1 VCLLSAPTVLFNS
14 STSIHSSEGGELSTR
29 PHVSDVVCV
38 CVCVGGSGIIAE
50 DWGVGL
56 YEEAETPT
64 EAALHT
70 NPETVYFNLSSV
82 IFLSDSQTT
91 MSTKP

>member
-1 VCLLSAPTVLFNS
+1 MW
-14 STSIHSSEGGELSTR
+14 
-29 PHVSDVVCV
+29 CV

-50 DWGVGL
+50 DWGAGL
-56 YEEAETPT
+56 YEEAETLT

-70 NPETVYFNLSSV
+70 DPETVYFTLSSV

-91 MSTKP
+91 MSTKPWE